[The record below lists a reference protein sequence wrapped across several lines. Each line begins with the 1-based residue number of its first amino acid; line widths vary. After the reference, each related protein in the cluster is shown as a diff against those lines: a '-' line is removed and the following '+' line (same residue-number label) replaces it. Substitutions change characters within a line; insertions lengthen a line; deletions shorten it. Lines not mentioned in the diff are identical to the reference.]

1 MNATTSILATVANA
15 LKWLLRMI
23 RDIFTYGWVNRSF
36 GMTAILLTLIF
47 IGLLIAAAVFSAA
60 NIYTLF

>member
-1 MNATTSILATVANA
+1 MNSAAAILASVSNA
-15 LKWLLRMI
+15 LKWLFRMI
-23 RDIFTYGWVNRSF
+23 RDILTYGWVNRSF

-47 IGLLIAAAVFSAA
+47 VGLLIAAAVFSAA